1 MGTKKSGAAARRKR
15 ASRLRKRIEDLRAPA
30 ADRDGPRQR
39 PGESDLAYVER
50 RMREI
55 DRKARR

>member
-30 ADRDGPRQR
+30 ADRPRQR